1 MANKKRVQRRKKKKG
16 KSPIRFLF
24 ILLTELVVLL
34 GILLY
39 LYIYHPDNP
48 ISTALHKMIDPI
60 PEVVLDAGHGGYD
73 SGSEFNGVL
82 EKDVTLALT
91 KDIGAALE
99 AKGIPVCYTRESDD
113 VAWPADNIKD
123 LDARVQIANTSGAK
137 LFVSIHTNANETKTG
152 SGFEIWGDYN
162 DKTILNFAKHIQ
174 TSVNTLGYTMD
185 RGLKDVAIS
194 PLQVL
199 YKNKLPSVLLEAGF
213 LESERDR
220 AYLLQDG
227 RRKAF
232 ANKIAEGIYKTLQD
246 EKKKHS

>member
-1 MANKKRVQRRKKKKG
+1 
-16 KSPIRFLF
+16 
-24 ILLTELVVLL
+24 
-34 GILLY
+34 
-39 LYIYHPDNP
+39 
-48 ISTALHKMIDPI
+48 
-60 PEVVLDAGHGGYD
+60 
-73 SGSEFNGVL
+73 
-82 EKDVTLALT
+82 
-91 KDIGAALE
+91 
-99 AKGIPVCYTRESDD
+99 
-113 VAWPADNIKD
+113 
-123 LDARVQIANTSGAK
+123 
-137 LFVSIHTNANETKTG
+137 
-152 SGFEIWGDYN
+152 
-162 DKTILNFAKHIQ
+162 
-174 TSVNTLGYTMD
+174 MD

>member
-1 MANKKRVQRRKKKKG
+1 MRKLQ
-16 KSPIRFLF
+16 S
-24 ILLTELVVLL
+24 
-34 GILLY
+34 
-39 LYIYHPDNP
+39 
-48 ISTALHKMIDPI
+48 A
-60 PEVVLDAGHGGYD
+60 HGGYD

-137 LFVSIHTNANETKTG
+137 LFVSIHTNASETKTG